1 MAELI
6 LYSIIAFLAG
16 MLLNVMPCVLPVI
29 PFKIRVVMREIGGD
43 NHFRLFAVIF
53 LVLGSLGFILLLGC
67 TALPYSLLIDP
78 AGRVVYNQFHI
89 EANRVVALM
98 AGLL

>member
-6 LYSIIAFLAG
+6 LYVIIALLAG
-16 MLLNVMPCVLPVI
+16 MLLNVMSGMLPVI
-29 PFKIRVVMREIGGD
+29 PFKIQAVIREIGGD
-43 NHFRLFAVIF
+43 IRSRLFAVIF

-98 AGLL
+98 ADLL